1 MESATRIHITRK
13 SVYFT
18 RKSVESIIAANN
30 AERHGLKRTLGWAS
44 LLALGIGGIIG
55 AGIFV
60 LTGTVAANVAG
71 PGVMVSFL
79 LSGIACAFVALCY
92 AELASLI
99 PVSGS
104 TYTYTYAT
112 LGEIFAWIIGW
123 DLVLEYGAGAA
134 TVAVGWSG
142 YFNKVLQGFGVNLP
156 PELTHALFAGAAHAG
171 ETAPHGLFNL
181 PAAGVILMLTAL
193 LARGTQESA
202 AFNNVIVVVKVA
214 VVLAVIIF
222 GAPYVE
228 LSNWTPLTPENSGE
242 AHFFRWAWERL
253 TNFGGAHV
261 EPDFNWDFSWFGHYG
276 WTGALRGAALVFFAY
291 IGFDGVSTA
300 AQEARLPQ
308 RDVPVGI
315 LGSLI
320 ICTILYI
327 GVSAVATGI
336 VSYKQLGVPD
346 PIALAMDH
354 TGLPFI
360 TWIVKFGALAGLTT
374 AMLTLL
380 FGQTRVFYAMAQ
392 DGLLPPVFARLHDR
406 YRTPAISQWLV
417 GALTA
422 LTAGLLPIDIL
433 DEMVSIGTLAAFALV
448 CFAVLHLRRHSPL
461 IVRPF
466 RAPGI
471 PWLPVLG
478 ILSCLAL
485 MAALPGE
492 TWLRL
497 VVWMAIG
504 LVIYFL
510 YGVKHVRR

>member
-18 RKSVESIIAANN
+18 RKSVESIIAANI

-156 PELTHALFAGAAHAG
+156 PELTHALFAGTAHAG

-202 AFNNVIVVVKVA
+202 AFNNVIVVIKVA

-228 LSNWTPLTPENSGE
+228 LSNWTPLVPENSGE
-242 AHFFRWAWERL
+242 AHFFRWAYERL
-253 TNFGGAHV
+253 TDFGGAHV

-315 LGSLI
+315 LGSLV
-320 ICTILYI
+320 ICTVLYI

-392 DGLLPPVFARLHDR
+392 DGLLPSVFARLHEK

-422 LTAGLLPIDIL
+422 SDGGRVSDRHPRRDGQHWHARRLRAG
-433 DEMVSIGTLAAFALV
+433 VFRRAA
-448 CFAVLHLRRHSPL
+448 S
-461 IVRPF
+461 
-466 RAPGI
+466 AP
-471 PWLPVLG
+471 P
-478 ILSCLAL
+478 
-485 MAALPGE
+485 
-492 TWLRL
+492 
-497 VVWMAIG
+497 
-504 LVIYFL
+504 
-510 YGVKHVRR
+510 